1 MQNKG
6 AIKLLAILFALVSI
20 YQLSFSYFTSRTER
34 KAREY
39 ANSERFVNEA
49 KALSQKLGRSE
60 EYYLDSLKKSAESYY
75 LDSMANEVV
84 YNLGIIDYTYRECK
98 EREINLGLDLK
109 GGMNV
114 TLEVQVQDVVNAMAG
129 SNRNNPV
136 FKKAIADALKEQQNS
151 QEDFITIFY
160 NVFKRENPNL
170 PFRTFFRTQELK
182 KQIAPDASD
191 EEVLKVLQAQAD
203 AAIGNTYDI
212 LSKRIDQFGVSQP
225 RIQKLQT
232 AGRILVELPGVK
244 DPKRVRKILQSTARL
259 EFWETYDLKK
269 DQLYVALSNAD
280 MVSYNYYK
288 NLMGSAK
295 GKSGNEKAETPAQDE
310 DVPSFEGDDTA
321 ASDKPAA
328 DSTVADTTEENALLA
343 AANDSLDESASTQED
358 TAVDISVMRLYKYL
372 QPQFYKDNAT
382 GRMEAAAGPVVGIA
396 AIRDTARVNTILN
409 LPQVKAQFPRNL
421 KFMWGVKPNKRY
433 KGAQVLELYALKV
446 TRRDGQPPLDGE
458 VLTDARY
465 DYDQTGRVEI
475 NMTMNSQ
482 GALIWKNLTRDN
494 KKRSIAIVLDGYV
507 YSAPTVQDEISGGRS
522 QITGDFT
529 IEEGKDLANV
539 LKSGK
544 LPVPARIIEEAVV
557 GPSLGKE
564 AVNAGLMSFVVAFI
578 LVLLYMW
585 FFYSKAGIVADIAL
599 ISNIFFLFGVLA
611 SLQAVLTLPG
621 IAGIVLTLGMAVD
634 ANVIIFERIKEEVR
648 AGKGIKLA
656 LSDGYKNAY
665 SAIID
670 GNITTLLT
678 GVVLYIF
685 GSGPVQG
692 FATTLIIGIITSLF
706 SAIFISRLIFSW
718 MLDKNMNLV
727 FETKMTKGFL
737 ANVHFDFIGWRRK
750 AYIISGAIIVIGL
763 GFLFTKGLN
772 PGIDF
777 AGGRTYVVRFDQ
789 DVNTVKLSEALGQ
802 EFKDD
807 KGNPMR
813 PEVKTFG
820 PTTQVKITTKYL
832 IEDKRKEVDSIVDY
846 KIYEGSKPFF
856 KSEISEPEFFSSDE
870 NKDRGMLSSQKVDP
884 TISDDLMW
892 ESYLAVLF
900 AFIVIFVYIALRF
913 RKWQYGVGGLV
924 ALVHDALIVISMYS
938 IFTGILPFDMEVDQ
952 AFIAAILT
960 IIGYSINDSVI
971 IFDRIREYSGLFP
984 KRSLYDNMNYAL
996 SSTLGRTVNTSGT
1009 TIVVLLTIFIFG
1021 GEVIR
1026 GFIFALLVGVIVG
1039 TYSSLF
1045 VASPVAYETMKK
1057 QDAERLNQ
1065 TKKKKK

>member
-20 YQLSFSYFTSRTER
+20 YQLSFSYFTSHTEKR
-34 KAREY
+34 AVEY
-39 ANSERFVNEA
+39 SQSDKFVNEA
-49 KALSQKLGRSE
+49 KALSANFGRSE
-60 EYYLDSLKKSAESYY
+60 EFYLDSLSKAAKTYF
-75 LDSMANEVV
+75 LDSMNNEVV
-84 YNLGIIDYTYRECK
+84 YNLGFIDYTYRECK

-129 SNRNNPV
+129 SNKTNPI
-136 FKKAIADALKEQQNS
+136 FKKAINDAIQEQKNS
-151 QEDFITIFY
+151 QSDFITIFY
-160 NVFKRENPNL
+160 EVFKRENPNAL
-170 PFRTFFRTQELK
+170 LRTYFRTQELK
-182 KQIAPDASD
+182 DKILPDATD
-191 EEVLKVLQAQAD
+191 EDVIKVLHEQAN

-225 RIQKLQT
+225 RIQRLQT

-259 EFWETYDLKK
+259 EFWETFSFNEEVVYSNISKA
-269 DQLYVALSNAD
+269 DQL
-280 MVSYNYYK
+280 SYDYYK
-288 NLMGSAK
+288 SVTTISKDSPAK
-295 GKSGNEKAETPAQDE
+295 DTLIEDE
-310 DVPSFEGDDTA
+310 ATEPNTLLE
-321 ASDKPAA
+321 
-328 DSTVADTTEENALLA
+328 ADTTEEVVAKEENALLA
-343 AANDSLDESASTQED
+343 AANDSLE
-358 TAVDISVMRLYKYL
+358 TADNQINKTDSVTDDNTTPRLFRYL
-372 QPQFYKDNAT
+372 RPSFYQDGDQWRPRKGA
-382 GRMEAAAGPVVGIA
+382 VVGVS
-396 AIRDTARVNTILN
+396 AIRDTARVNAILK
-409 LPQVKAQFPRNL
+409 LPRIKTLFPRSL
-421 KFMWGVKPNKRY
+421 RFMWGVKPPSY
-433 KGAQVLELYALKV
+433 AKGAKIIELYAIKV
-446 TRRDGQPPLDGE
+446 SRRDGQPPLDGE

-465 DYDQTGRVEI
+465 DYDQSGKVEI
-475 NMTMNSQ
+475 RMSMNSQ

-494 KKRSIAIVLDGYV
+494 VNKSIAIVLDGYV
-507 YSAPTVQDEISGGRS
+507 YSAPNVQSEISGGNS
-522 QITGDFT
+522 QISGNFT
-529 IEEGKDLANV
+529 IKEGEDLANV

-564 AVNAGLMSFVVAFI
+564 AVNSGLMSFIVAFI
-578 LVLLYMW
+578 LVLFYMW

-599 ISNIFFLFGVLA
+599 VSNIFFLFGVLA

-678 GVVLYIF
+678 GIVLYIF

-718 MLDKNMNLV
+718 MFDKNMKLV

-737 ANVHFDFIGWRRK
+737 ANVHFDFIGWRKK
-750 AYIISGAIIVIGL
+750 AYMISGIVIVIGL

-789 DVNTVKLSEALGQ
+789 NVNTVKISQELGKQ
-802 EFKDD
+802 FKD
-807 KGNPMR
+807 KNGNTMN

-820 PTTQVKITTKYL
+820 PLSQIKVTTKYM
-832 IEDKRKEVDSIVDY
+832 IDDKRKVVDSIVDSKLYLGTKGFY
-846 KIYEGSKPFF
+846 KSP
-856 KSEISEPEFFSSDE
+856 ISEEEFFSSADD
-870 NKDRGMLSSQKVDP
+870 KDRGKLSSQKVDP

-892 ESYLAVLF
+892 ESYLAVFF
-900 AFIVIFVYIALRF
+900 AFLAIFIYIAIRF
-913 RKWQYGVGGLV
+913 RKWQYGTGGLI
-924 ALVHDALIVISMYS
+924 ALVHDALIVIAMYS

-971 IFDRIREYSGLFP
+971 IFDRIREYAGIYP
-984 KRSLYDNMNYAL
+984 KRTLYDNMNAAL
-996 SSTLGRTVNTSGT
+996 SSTLSRTINTSGT
-1009 TIVVLLTIFIFG
+1009 TIVTLLTIFIFG

-1026 GFIFALLVGVIVG
+1026 GFIFALLIGVVVG

-1045 VASPVAYETMKK
+1045 VASPIAYEALKK
-1057 QDAERLNQ
+1057 QDADRLSQ
-1065 TKKKKK
+1065 TKKKKKK